1 MGISAAEVK
10 ELRERTGAGMLDCKK
25 ALEETGG
32 DMEAAIDLLRSKG
45 AAKAAKRAGRAASE
59 GTLASHVENGVGAL
73 VELNCETDFVART
86 DDFRAL
92 ARQLA
97 EHVAEHSTDLDGAAG
112 GEAVLDQ
119 PLMSD
124 GPSVG
129 DVVTDVAA
137 KTGER
142 IVVHRVA
149 RFQAESGR
157 VGSYIHMTGKIGVLV
172 ELGGA
177 ADEGLARDVAM
188 HVAAARP
195 LAVSGSEIP
204 PEVVERERAVYQ
216 EQVRQE
222 GKPENIQAK
231 IVEGKLQKFYKEQ
244 ALMDQPFVKDPDRTV
259 GQLVGEVGVRRFVR
273 FELGE

>member
-45 AAKAAKRAGRAASE
+45 AAKAAKRAGRAATE

-124 GPSVG
+124 GPSLG

-195 LAVSGSEIP
+195 LAVSGAEIP
-204 PEVVERERAVYQ
+204 PEVVERERAVYL

-231 IVEGKLQKFYKEQ
+231 IVEGKLQRFYKEQ
-244 ALMDQPFVKDPDRTV
+244 ALLDQPFVKDPDRTI